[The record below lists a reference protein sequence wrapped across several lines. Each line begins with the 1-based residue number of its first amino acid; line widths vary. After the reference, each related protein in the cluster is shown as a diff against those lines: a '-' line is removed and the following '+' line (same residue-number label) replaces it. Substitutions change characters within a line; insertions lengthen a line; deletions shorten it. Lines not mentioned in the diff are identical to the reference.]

1 MDKLDQEWLSAAV
14 DGDIDEQAIKSLAN
28 DSHAQDKWRNYHLI
42 GDAIRDELPEA
53 MPLDLTANI
62 ASALESEPELL
73 APQAVV
79 TEAPVK
85 EALVAS
91 SKVTP
96 LFKQVGQYAIAASVA
111 VMAVIGVQNYQ
122 QAEQESHPLPVLN
135 TMPIMGS
142 PSPVSLQATPS
153 SQTVSP
159 QEYNEQIQ
167 EQRRRINAYLQ
178 DHLLQ
183 QRLNS
188 NSDLS
193 QNSDDSVAP
202 K

>member
-14 DGDIDEQAIKSLAN
+14 DGDIDEQAIKALSN
-28 DSHAQDKWRNYHLI
+28 DSYAQDKWCNYHLI
-42 GDAIRDELPEA
+42 GDAIRDELPDA
-53 MPLDLTANI
+53 IPLDLTAGI

-73 APQAVV
+73 VPQTPETKV
-79 TEAPVK
+79 TVEEP
-85 EALVAS
+85 LVANA
-91 SKVTP
+91 KVVP

-122 QAEQESHPLPVLN
+122 QVEQENHPSPVLN
-135 TMPIMGS
+135 TLPIMGS
-142 PSPVSLQATPS
+142 ASPVSLQAEPS
-153 SQTVSP
+153 SNAVSA
-159 QEYNEQIQ
+159 QEYNEQLQ

-188 NSDLS
+188 NSSLS
-193 QNSDDSVAP
+193 QNSDN
-202 K
+202 